1 MEQRRV
7 CRPGGQSM
15 LTPQANPSHR
25 GGRSKQSQRKLSSLD
40 VTKICSLLESWPS
53 RKITWDLVVEH
64 IESYIGH
71 RWTRQAL
78 EKHER
83 IKTAYQTRRTA
94 LRTGGAPGRPASV
107 DPADILLRRRVEE
120 LQAEIGRLRAQ
131 IATYEDLFIRHHYNA
146 HARGVSE
153 GELAAPLP
161 PIDRGQTDAR

>member
-1 MEQRRV
+1 V
-7 CRPGGQSM
+7 
-15 LTPQANPSHR
+15 LTPQANSAR
-25 GGRSKQSQRKLSSLD
+25 RAGWRKQSQRKLSSLD
-40 VTKICSLLESWPS
+40 VTKICSLLESWQG

-64 IESYIGH
+64 TEGYVGH

-94 LRTGGAPGRPASV
+94 LRTGGAPRRPESV

-120 LQAEIGRLRAQ
+120 LQAEIGQLKAQ

-146 HARGVSE
+146 HARGISE

-161 PIDRGQTDAR
+161 PIDRGQTDGR